1 MTVGHRKLVILHAR
15 LRNVCSNLNYDLFR
29 VNLTADPSC
38 VCGNPCKNAFHF
50 FFECPIH
57 NMCHLEM
64 ENTMRII
71 SIPIFLNLLLNGS
84 NTLTHKENT
93 HIFLNVQRFISKT
106 KRFIDIK

>member
-38 VCGNPCKNAFHF
+38 VCRKPCDNAFHF
-50 FFECPIH
+50 FFECPIY
-57 NMCHLEM
+57 NMCSLDM

-71 SIPIFLNLLLNGS
+71 STNKSLNLLLNGS
-84 NTLTHKENT
+84 NTLTHEENS
-93 HIFLNVQRFISKT
+93 HIC
-106 KRFIDIK
+106 